1 MIKYQ
6 NITKMKKLLFP
17 LLFISSWL
25 NAQDDITLSGVVV
38 LQNSKYNTG
47 EVIYLKNVTV
57 ISRVGSQKISDLTDS
72 DGDFD
77 LVFSDKPYGNVARIY
92 ARKNAYE
99 VVNYKEL
106 EQATVLGRYQP
117 LKIVMCKQG
126 DLAANQVRYYGIA
139 VEAINERYE
148 KKVALIGQEGAE
160 KEALLEEL
168 RRKYNQY
175 IVDKSSI
182 IYYLEKDKENALKQ
196 ARQISERFAE
206 VNLDDADS
214 LYIPAYEAFL
224 DKRFDDVYKILDLE
238 RLRKNMEAA
247 RALMKQGEDLIAY
260 ADSVKAYN
268 EAMLS
273 SFITGSLMSANAA
286 IKKDAIDKAILY
298 YEQIIRNDSTNLA
311 TLYEFAQFLDAY
323 DTSDKIITVLDQSY
337 KALQETHDRVYIDL
351 FTKFVTDKLLK
362 TIDFGQR
369 QELELLQS
377 RFQKLKNN

>member
-106 EQATVLGRYQP
+106 KQATVLGRYQP

-214 LYIPAYEAFL
+214 LYIAAYEAFL

-286 IKKDAIDKAILY
+286 IKKDATDKAILY

-311 TLYEFAQFLDAY
+311 TLYEFAQFLDVY
-323 DTSDKIITVLDQSY
+323 DSSDKIITALDQSY

-351 FTKFVTDKLLK
+351 FTKFMTYKLLK
-362 TIDFGQR
+362 TRDFGQR

-377 RFQKLKNN
+377 RFQKLKDN